1 MRKRRKKILKK
12 HYSKA
17 KILFSLFILQA
28 SFIIFND
35 AGLIHLIKLK
45 NKKEN
50 LKSQINVLLNQQ
62 INLQDEIIQLT
73 SDEQYIEQVARE
85 RFMMVKPGEKVFRVI
100 DHKEVK

>member
-12 HYSKA
+12 HHSKG

-50 LKSQINVLLNQQ
+50 LDNQINALLNQQ
-62 INLQDEIIQLT
+62 VNLQDEIIQLT
-73 SDEQYIEQVARE
+73 TDEQYIEKIARE

-100 DHKEVK
+100 DNKKIK

>member
-1 MRKRRKKILKK
+1 MQKRRKKILKK

-28 SFIIFND
+28 SFIILND

-50 LKSQINVLLNQQ
+50 LDSQINILINQQ
-62 INLQDEIIQLT
+62 VNLQGEIIKLST
-73 SDEQYIEQVARE
+73 DEEYIEQSELEWPLIR
-85 RFMMVKPGEKVFRVI
+85 
-100 DHKEVK
+100 

>member
-1 MRKRRKKILKK
+1 MQKRRKKILKK

-50 LKSQINVLLNQQ
+50 LDSQINILINQQ
-62 INLQDEIIQLT
+62 VNLQGEIIKLST
-73 SDEQYIEQVARE
+73 DVEYIEQVARE

-100 DHKEVK
+100 DNKEVK